1 MGAVHTNSVEL
12 FLDIGFLS
20 TILDCVIGR
29 QPNRDFDKMLSFDLA
44 EVPTRLANLAPISY
58 GEFCGVFCVQ
68 LLNC

>member
-29 QPNRDFDKMLSFDLA
+29 QQPNRAFDKMLPFDLA
-44 EVPTRLANLAPISY
+44 EVRTRLANLAPS
-58 GEFCGVFCVQ
+58 ENFVVHFVS
-68 LLNC
+68 NC